1 MNRTWPT
8 THGANDTARRPV
20 ACASFV
26 LLDFCSSGLMPQG
39 LTAAMG
45 DRSRFVCCLLAAVL
59 GTLLIAAAPAANA
72 PDLLAEAAVAH
83 PPPVDTLEARPDTL
97 RLPPPDTTEV
107 PRADTLGIPPVT
119 LELPAADTTTA
130 DVPEAAPPRPPPTG
144 PPVGFLTPPPGLSPD
159 SLKPA
164 RRAAFEAKDLL
175 REVPGSFTY
184 DLGGFGW
191 PHGWTPDGQPPE
203 AVRLTL
209 STVPFNDLITG
220 RPRFDLL
227 MLPLLEPLSVTSG
240 RLGAATTVQAH
251 FRDIEAPEPLTEL
264 QYATG
269 GTGLQSIT
277 ALHAQERD
285 VNLPRAREEGRISVL
300 FGYGGHAADNEYS
313 NARLERMRQTLA
325 RVRLA
330 QRTWSLE
337 LRNLHNRRSRGAHGG
352 VVPAVGQPFNAIFVR
367 PIATVDNTSAQ
378 DRTLRNDLAATLRLR
393 TPLAAEAHPLT
404 LTSYWTSQ
412 TYRYR
417 SSADTLEARVNRYGV
432 QALQERS
439 VRGHD
444 LRLTVDA
451 WTDAV
456 DDARGFAEAAPTRQR
471 LHVELRDA
479 VTLAGVDLEA
489 TAGLHAGAGLEPAA
503 TLRATTGLAGFTF
516 TGEAAFVPVE
526 RSRIM
531 ASGFGEAFRAAPADT
546 PTPRARRGLLRAAT
560 TFGPFDVAVFG
571 RYLERRNALD
581 IMTEPISQ
589 GELEANPFDA
599 FFPDAA
605 EVVRGPSPYRQVSG
619 GLELGFRRTADR
631 GFYATAQPTAFAFLN
646 TTASP
651 AHNRVAQSLPP
662 AYAEARLGARYLL
675 FEDLDTDISL
685 RGRAWAP
692 FSSRTLH
699 EPTGTFAIPQQG
711 SPTFGPEGALDI
723 VIEAGLR
730 GATLFLVWENAL
742 SGTDVTPGNLLVPLY
757 PLPEQRLRFSVFWP
771 ITG

>member
-1 MNRTWPT
+1 
-8 THGANDTARRPV
+8 
-20 ACASFV
+20 
-26 LLDFCSSGLMPQG
+26 
-39 LTAAMG
+39 MG
-45 DRSRFVCCLLAAVL
+45 DRSRFAWGLLAAVL
-59 GTLLIAAAPAANA
+59 GTLLIAAAPEPAATGV
-72 PDLLAEAAVAH
+72 PAEAPVAH
-83 PPPVDTLEARPDTL
+83 PPLADTLETRPDTL
-97 RLPPPDTTEV
+97 QRSPADTTEV
-107 PRADTLGIPPVT
+107 PRDTMGIPPVT
-119 LELPAADTTTA
+119 LDLPAADTTEA
-130 DVPEAAPPRPPPTG
+130 DESEAAPPRPSPTG
-144 PPVGFLTPPPGLSPD
+144 PPVGFLAPPPGLSPD

-240 RLGAATTVQAH
+240 RLSAATTVQAH
-251 FRDIEAPEPLTEL
+251 FRDLEASEPLTEL
-264 QYATG
+264 QYMTG

-277 ALHAQERD
+277 ALHTQERD
-285 VNLPRAREEGRISVL
+285 LTLPGAREEGRLSVL
-300 FGYGGHAADNEYS
+300 FGYGGHAADNEYR
-313 NARLERMRQTLA
+313 NARLERMRQTLG

-367 PIATVDNTSAQ
+367 PVATVDNTTAE
-378 DRTLRNDLAATLRLR
+378 DRTLRNDLAATLRMR
-393 TPLAAEAHPLT
+393 TPLARAAHPLT
-404 LTSYWTSQ
+404 LTGYWTSQ

-439 VRGHD
+439 VGGHH

-456 DDARGFAEAAPTRQR
+456 DDARGFATAAPTRQR
-471 LHVELRDA
+471 LHLRLRHA
-479 VTLAGVDLEA
+479 SQLAGVATEA
-489 TAGLHAGAGLEPAA
+489 SAGLQLGAGLAPSA
-503 TLRATTGLAGFTF
+503 TLRATGAVAGVTLTGAVAT
-516 TGEAAFVPVE
+516 APDMP
-526 RSRIM
+526 SRIM
-531 ASGFGEAFRAAPADT
+531 ASGFGETLRPAPAGV
-546 PTPRARRGLLRAAT
+546 PTPRTNRASLRAAAAL
-560 TFGPFDVAVFG
+560 GPFDLALFG

-581 IMTEPISQ
+581 IMTEPIAQ

-605 EVVRGPSPYRQVSG
+605 DVVRGPSPYRQVSG
-619 GLELGFRRTADR
+619 GVELGFRRTANR
-631 GFYATAQPTAFAFLN
+631 GLYATAQPTAFAFLN
-646 TTASP
+646 NTASP
-651 AHNRVAQSLPP
+651 AHNRVAESLPP
-662 AYAEARLGARYLL
+662 AYVEARIGARYVL
-675 FEDLDTDISL
+675 FQDLDTDASL
-685 RGRAWAP
+685 RGRAWAS

-699 EPTGTFAIPQQG
+699 EPTGTLAIPQQE
-711 SPTFGPEGALDI
+711 SPTFGPEGALDL
-723 VIEAGLR
+723 VVEAGLR
-730 GATLFLVWENAL
+730 GATLFLVWENVL
-742 SGTDVTPGNLLVPLY
+742 SGTDVTPGNLLVPIY
-757 PLPEQRLRFSVFWP
+757 PLPEQRLRFGVFWP

>member
-1 MNRTWPT
+1 M
-8 THGANDTARRPV
+8 A
-20 ACASFV
+20 
-26 LLDFCSSGLMPQG
+26 
-39 LTAAMG
+39 AAMG
-45 DRSRFVCCLLAAVL
+45 ERGRFAWCLLAAVL
-59 GTLLIAAAPAANA
+59 GMLLIAAAPEPTATEL
-72 PDLLAEAAVAH
+72 PAEAPVAN
-83 PPPVDTLEARPDTL
+83 PRVADTLETRPDTL
-97 RLPPPDTTEV
+97 RLPPADTTEV
-107 PRADTLGIPPVT
+107 PRDTLGIPPVT
-119 LELPAADTTTA
+119 LELPAADTTA
-130 DVPEAAPPRPPPTG
+130 AVRPAAPPRPPPTG
-144 PPVGFLTPPPGLSPD
+144 PPVGFLAPPLGLSPD

-227 MLPLLEPLSVTSG
+227 MLPLLEPLSTTTG

-251 FRDIEAPEPLTEL
+251 FRDLEAPEPLTEL
-264 QYATG
+264 QYMTG

-277 ALHAQERD
+277 ALHTQERD
-285 VNLPRAREEGRISVL
+285 LTLPGAREEGRISVL

-313 NARLERMRQTLA
+313 NARLERMRQTLG

-337 LRNLHNRRSRGAHGG
+337 LRNLHNRRSRGAYGG

-367 PIATVDNTSAQ
+367 PVATVDNTSAQ
-378 DRTLRNDLAATLRLR
+378 DRTLRNDLAATLRMR
-393 TPLAAEAHPLT
+393 TPLASEAHPLT

-417 SSADTLEARVNRYGV
+417 STADTLEARVNRYGV

-439 VRGHD
+439 VGGHD

-456 DDARGFAEAAPTRQR
+456 DDARGFAEAAPTQQR

-479 VTLAGVDLEA
+479 FTLAGVDLEA
-489 TAGLHAGAGLEPAA
+489 SAGLHAGDGLEPAA
-503 TLRATTGLAGFTF
+503 TLRATAGVAGVTLTGD
-516 TGEAAFVPVE
+516 AALVPE
-526 RSRIM
+526 EPSRM
-531 ASGFGEAFRAAPADT
+531 VASGFGEALRAAPINAT
-546 PTPRARRGLLRAAT
+546 TPRVRRGVLRAST
-560 TFGPFDVAVFG
+560 VFGPFDVAVFG

-581 IMTEPISQ
+581 IMTEPISL
-589 GELEANPFDA
+589 GALEANPFDA

-619 GLELGFRRTADR
+619 GLELGFRRTAAR
-631 GFYATAQPTAFAFLN
+631 GIYAIAQPTAFAFLN
-646 TTASP
+646 NTASP
-651 AHNRVAQSLPP
+651 AHNRVAESLPP
-662 AYAEARLGARYLL
+662 AYVEARIGARYLL
-675 FEDLDTDISL
+675 FTDLDTDASL

-699 EPTGTFAIPQQG
+699 EPTGTLAIPQQG
-711 SPTFGPEGALDI
+711 SPRFGPEGALDL

-730 GATLFLVWENAL
+730 GATLFLVWENVL
-742 SGTDVTPGNLLVPLY
+742 SGTDVTPGNLLVPIY
-757 PLPEQRLRFSVFWP
+757 PLPERRLRFGVFWP